1 MAEQLVARRV
11 AMMGDQK
18 AEKMADKK
26 VVLKVLMKVVK
37 KEHRLA
43 C

>member
-11 AMMGDQK
+11 AMMGDRK

-26 VVLKVLMKVVK
+26 VVLKVVMKVVK